1 MEKLVKLLEQLLF
14 NMRELEAVLSDEQSL
29 LCAGHVDG
37 PALQVITDKKSS
49 LLATIQHLDKIRL
62 QGESALRVKAPYSS
76 HPAVAHIW
84 QQITALSEALRD
96 KNQHNG
102 LLLGYHL
109 DHNEKALAV
118 LKPRHAQSL
127 YGPDGQSRSN
137 SISGRRISI

>member
-1 MEKLVKLLEQLLF
+1 MEKLVKLLEQLLL

-37 PALQVITDKKSS
+37 PALQVITDRKNS
-49 LLATIQHLDKIRL
+49 LLATIQHLEKIRL

-76 HPAVAHIW
+76 HPTVAQVW
-84 QQITALSEALRD
+84 QQISELSEALRD

>member
-1 MEKLVKLLEQLLF
+1 MEKLVKLLEQLLL
-14 NMRELEAVLSDEQSL
+14 NMRELAAVLSDEQSL

-37 PALQVITDKKSS
+37 PALQVITDRKSS
-49 LLATIQHLDKIRL
+49 LLTTIQHLDKIRL

-76 HPAVAHIW
+76 HPTVAQVW
-84 QQITALSEALRD
+84 QQIAELSEALRD

>member
-1 MEKLVKLLEQLLF
+1 MEKLVKLLEQLLL

-37 PALQVITDKKSS
+37 PALQVITDRKSS
-49 LLATIQHLDKIRL
+49 LLATIQHLEKIRL

-76 HPAVAHIW
+76 HPTVAQVW
-84 QQITALSEALRD
+84 QQISELSEALRD

>member
-14 NMRELEAVLSDEQSL
+14 NMRELEVVLSDEQLL

-37 PALQVITDKKSS
+37 PALQVITDKKGS
-49 LLATIQHLDKIRL
+49 LLSTIQHLDKIRL
-62 QGESALRVKAPYSS
+62 QGESVLRVKAPYSS
-76 HPAVAHIW
+76 HAALEQTW
-84 QQITALSEALRD
+84 QQITALSESLRD

>member
-14 NMRELEAVLSDEQSL
+14 NMRELEAVLSDEQLL

-37 PALQVITDKKSS
+37 PALQVITDKKGS
-49 LLATIQHLDKIRL
+49 LLSTIQHLDKIRL
-62 QGESALRVKAPYSS
+62 QGESVLRVKAPYSN
-76 HPAVAHIW
+76 HATLEQTW
-84 QQITALSEALRD
+84 QQITALSESLRD

>member
-1 MEKLVKLLEQLLF
+1 MEKLVKLLEQLLL
-14 NMRELEAVLSDEQSL
+14 NMRELAAVLSDEQSL

-37 PALQVITDKKSS
+37 PALQVITDRKSS
-49 LLATIQHLDKIRL
+49 LLTTVQHLDKIRL

-76 HPAVAHIW
+76 HPTVAQVW
-84 QQITALSEALRD
+84 QQIAELSEALRD